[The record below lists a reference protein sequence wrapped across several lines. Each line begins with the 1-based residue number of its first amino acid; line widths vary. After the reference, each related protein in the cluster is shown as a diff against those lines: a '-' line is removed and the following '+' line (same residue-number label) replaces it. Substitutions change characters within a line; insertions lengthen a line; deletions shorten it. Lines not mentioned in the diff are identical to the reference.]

1 MTLEAGTE
9 AGTEA
14 GAEPDGEPGLRAGA
28 DAVGPAPRVR
38 PRDRARTRRLWV
50 AAALVLGALVFL
62 VVEGLGNATVY
73 FKTADE
79 AVAARAQLGARRF
92 RIEGLVVDRSVQQL
106 GHGEMGFTIES
117 NGVRVPVVHSGEQ
130 PALFR
135 PNIPVVLEGHFAGD
149 VYRSDR
155 ILVKHSA
162 SYVARHPERVT
173 TIPPGPPSP

>member
-1 MTLEAGTE
+1 MTPGPSTDVGREPSVATDAGSATRPN
-9 AGTEA
+9 G
-14 GAEPDGEPGLRAGA
+14 
-28 DAVGPAPRVR
+28 VGPAPRVR
-38 PRDRARTRRLWV
+38 PRDPVRTRRLWLAGAV
-50 AAALVLGALVFL
+50 VVGALVFL

-79 AVAARAQLGARRF
+79 AVAARSQLGTRRF
-92 RIEGLVVDRSVQQL
+92 RIEGVVVDRSVHELARGQL
-106 GHGEMGFTIES
+106 GFTIES
-117 NGVRVPVVHSGEQ
+117 NGARVQVVHSGEQ

-135 PNIPVVLEGHFAGD
+135 PNIPVVLEGHFAGN

-173 TIPPGPPSP
+173 VPTTTQSP

>member
-1 MTLEAGTE
+1 MTPGPSTDVGREPSVATDAGSATRPN
-9 AGTEA
+9 G
-14 GAEPDGEPGLRAGA
+14 
-28 DAVGPAPRVR
+28 VGPAPRVR
-38 PRDRARTRRLWV
+38 PRDPVRTRRLLLAGAV
-50 AAALVLGALVFL
+50 VVGALVFL

-79 AVAARAQLGARRF
+79 AVAARSQLGTRRF
-92 RIEGLVVDRSVQQL
+92 RIEGVVVDRSVHELARGQL
-106 GHGEMGFTIES
+106 GFTIES
-117 NGVRVPVVHSGEQ
+117 NGARVQVVHSGEQ

-135 PNIPVVLEGHFAGD
+135 PNIPVVLEGHFAGN

>member
-1 MTLEAGTE
+1 MTEAGTE
-9 AGTEA
+9 AGTE
-14 GAEPDGEPGLRAGA
+14 PDTESGLVTGPG
-28 DAVGPAPRVR
+28 AVGPAPRVR

-50 AAALVLGALVFL
+50 AAAVVLGALVFL
-62 VVEGLGNATVY
+62 VVEGLGSATVY

-79 AVAARAQLGARRF
+79 AVAARSQLGTRRF
-92 RIEGLVVDRSVQQL
+92 RIEGLVVDRSVQEL
-106 GHGEMGFTIES
+106 GHGEIAFTIES
-117 NGVRVPVVHSGEQ
+117 NGTRVPVIHTGEQ

-173 TIPPGPPSP
+173 VPTPPPAP